1 MNDELKYCK
10 FCDKEKPIKE
20 FVKSGFAIKN
30 ICKECN
36 NEKYKKKYKA
46 DKNWNELKKWLEEI
60 QQEEFDINGFT
71 GVCTEIR
78 LECIL
83 DKMQELEGNND

>member
-30 ICKECN
+30 ICKECH

-46 DKNWNELKKWLEEI
+46 EKNWNELKKWLEEEKG
-60 QQEEFDINGFT
+60 QYGKDNRCWYES
-71 GVCTEIR
+71 V
-78 LECIL
+78 L
-83 DKMQELEGNND
+83 DKMQELEGKNE